1 MRVLGVDTATFT
13 ASAAIVENGRLVAEE
28 MFPAADPAKRDGSPH
43 VGGNHTEI
51 ILPLIQSVL
60 ESAAMA
66 LADISGLAV
75 SIGPGSFTGLRIG
88 LSTIKGIAYGWEV
101 PVFGF
106 STLLANAMR
115 VKDYDGL
122 VCSFLDARKK
132 QVYAALFRCRG
143 DNLIRIT
150 EDSIQ
155 NADDIIDLVRSFN
168 GDNGR
173 PCLFIGDGTTAYEK
187 LLRDAFGDGV
197 DLRKGDSL
205 PSVASA
211 VAWLGERRCCD
222 KAPVGL
228 ETNLAP
234 IYLRPSEAEVKQKK
248 IS

>member
-28 MFPAADPAKRDGSPH
+28 TFPAAEPAKRDGSPH

-60 ESAAMA
+60 KLAATSV
-66 LADISGLAV
+66 ADISGLAV

-88 LSTIKGIAYGWEV
+88 LSTIKGISYGWGV

-115 VKDYDGL
+115 VKDHKGL
-122 VCSFLDARKK
+122 VCSFLDARTK

-143 DNLIRIT
+143 DDLIRIT

-155 NADDIIDLVRSFN
+155 SADEVIDLVRSFN
-168 GDNGR
+168 GNIGR

-187 LLRDAFGDGV
+187 PLRDAFGDRV
-197 DLRKGDSL
+197 DLRKGNEL

-211 VAWLGERRCCD
+211 VAWLGERQCRD
-222 KAPVGL
+222 KAAEDLG
-228 ETNLAP
+228 TNLAP